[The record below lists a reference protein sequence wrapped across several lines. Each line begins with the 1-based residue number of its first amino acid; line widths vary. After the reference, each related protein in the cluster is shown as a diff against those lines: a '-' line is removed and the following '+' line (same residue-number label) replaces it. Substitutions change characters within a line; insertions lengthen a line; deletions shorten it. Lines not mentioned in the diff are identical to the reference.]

1 MAAISLIP
9 RISGRTNVKGSLE
22 GGLTSKGGTLEWGM
36 SREGGTAEFSAAA
49 TVLLKD
55 HSSNKQFKK
64 GCRQYSFFW
73 KKLVGTP
80 PLEGGVPKWG
90 WISDTARDKHNFF

>member
-36 SREGGTAEFSAAA
+36 SKEGRGTAELSAAA

-55 HSSNKQFKK
+55 HSRNKQFKK
-64 GCRQYSFFW
+64 GMSPVLFFF
-73 KKLVGTP
+73 KEACLM
-80 PLEGGVPKWG
+80 L
-90 WISDTARDKHNFF
+90 A